1 MKLHMLPTLF
11 LTSLLS
17 FFSLGTLAGT
27 LNFTGTLSPGGPQEP
42 QVALITTPNCTGGY
56 SPTAVLYQAFPFSVD
71 TTGAYL
77 FSESG
82 ANTAVYV
89 YANSFDPTLP
99 ANNCVA
105 ASNTNPISGLS
116 VNLTAGTQYYFVV
129 IDDTFTQLGTP
140 IDGAVTGPGNISA
153 PMTNVPTLSELGIG
167 MLSALLA
174 VGALVIMRRRQ
185 DTSA

>member
-27 LNFTGTLSPGGPQEP
+27 LNFTGTLTPGGPQEP
-42 QVALITTPNCTGGY
+42 QTALISTPNCNGAY
-56 SPTAVLYQAFPFSVD
+56 IAFSILYQAFPFTVD
-71 TTGAYL
+71 TTGTYL
-77 FSESG
+77 FSEPGTDS
-82 ANTAVYV
+82 AVYV
-89 YANSFDPTLP
+89 YANSFDPSLP
-99 ANNCVA
+99 ANNCIA

-116 VNLTAGTQYYFVV
+116 VNLTAGTQYYFVAV
-129 IDDTFTQLGTP
+129 EDSFDQ
-140 IDGAVTGPGNISA
+140 DGMSINGSVTGPGNISA
-153 PMTNVPTLSELGIG
+153 PLTNVPTLSELGIG